1 MNPEGDEARKDLCR
15 CGRNVDD
22 PAIVAVARYRGFGWL
37 LFVIGVTP
45 TPTQIDFVCP
55 VCRHL
60 FESSNAPD
68 VCLRY
73 KFRSS

>member
-1 MNPEGDEARKDLCR
+1 MTSQDDETQKSVCR
-15 CGRNVDD
+15 CGRSVDD
-22 PAIVAVARYRGFGWL
+22 PATLAVARYRGLGWL

-55 VCRHL
+55 TCRHI
-60 FESSNAPD
+60 FRSSNAPE

>member
-1 MNPEGDEARKDLCR
+1 MNQMCNESDTSVCR
-15 CGRNVDD
+15 CGRSVTD
-22 PAIVAVARYRGFGWL
+22 PATLAVARYHGFGWL

-60 FESSNAPD
+60 FESSNAAD

>member
-1 MNPEGDEARKDLCR
+1 MNPQGDETQRNVCR
-15 CGRNVDD
+15 CGRDVHD
-22 PAIVAVARYRGFGWL
+22 PAILAVARYRGLGWL

-55 VCRHL
+55 TCRQL
-60 FESSNAPD
+60 FTSSTAPD